1 MLDKEED
8 REIHCNRDRHSMMS
22 PAQREMKGR
31 RNCVSCVEVLSLT
44 NTHFFPCYGLARV
57 HKQENEQQPSPSLT
71 AVGEL
76 TATACGPF
84 SRATGVIAD
93 SRASTDS
100 PAPTHFPAAVAPGAS
115 NRDPTEGPIVSISIL
130 SVENPGHFLSSLID
144 SMKPAPPSWLGSERS
159 LVLPLVPRKPHWPIA
174 DEEDGAFPVE
184 QSLAPTVVESNV
196 PERTRRIGEYG
207 ARVSGRKITVSFFA
221 PAPLK
226 QEEQTKP
233 AF

>member
-1 MLDKEED
+1 MCMPV
-8 REIHCNRDRHSMMS
+8 HCTTLVHMSVLHSTI
-22 PAQREMKGR
+22 Q
-31 RNCVSCVEVLSLT
+31 
-44 NTHFFPCYGLARV
+44 
-57 HKQENEQQPSPSLT
+57 
-71 AVGEL
+71 
-76 TATACGPF
+76 
-84 SRATGVIAD
+84 
-93 SRASTDS
+93 
-100 PAPTHFPAAVAPGAS
+100 
-115 NRDPTEGPIVSISIL
+115 
-130 SVENPGHFLSSLID
+130 
-144 SMKPAPPSWLGSERS
+144 PAPPSWLGSERS